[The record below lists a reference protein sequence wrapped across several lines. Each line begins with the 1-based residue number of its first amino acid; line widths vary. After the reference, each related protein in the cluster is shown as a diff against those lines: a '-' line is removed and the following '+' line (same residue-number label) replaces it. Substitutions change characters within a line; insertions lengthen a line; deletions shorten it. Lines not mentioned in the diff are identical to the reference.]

1 MHVHCREFSSCG
13 QADGEEMI
21 QAAIRHGMDA
31 LVWANHWR
39 LVPESVLD
47 SWNWKYSPFRYFN
60 GLEVQ
65 AEAEDFVIVGVNDP
79 ALEKSGGWSYER
91 FHDFVG
97 ERGGGMILA
106 HPYRYY
112 DSINV
117 SLADRP
123 PAAIECRSCNMKEE
137 HHERVLRL
145 AEALGVPVVCS
156 SDAHDLNAVGEWYTE
171 FPSPVESEPALARR
185 LHEGAFTIGYLV
197 AGPRD

>member
-1 MHVHCREFSSCG
+1 
-13 QADGEEMI
+13 MI
-21 QAAIRHGMDA
+21 QAAIRRGMDA

-39 LVPESVLD
+39 LVPENVLD
-47 SWNWKYSPFRYFN
+47 SWNRKYSPFRCFN

-79 ALEKSGGWSYER
+79 ALEESGGWSYER
-91 FHDFVG
+91 LHNFVR
-97 ERGGGMILA
+97 ERDGGMILA
-106 HPYRYY
+106 HPYRYC

-117 SLADRP
+117 ALADRLP
-123 PAAIECRSCNMKEE
+123 TAIECRSCNMKEE

-145 AEALGVPVVCS
+145 ANALGLPVVCS

-171 FPSPVESEPALARR
+171 FPSPVESGPALARR
-185 LHEGAFTIGYLV
+185 LHEGAFTIGHPM